1 MKKRK
6 QVNGVSFPAWFTISL
21 IAIMSLAVRC
31 TVHFWALNET
41 ATSIISDLSIS
52 VLSIAILDFFL
63 TVSSE
68 QKLVSSI
75 VDNIQ
80 YNIAKNEDFHGLS
93 KEEKAELVKK
103 IYLICFNLADPAVKG
118 WYPNYVDQYCQS
130 LSADF
135 SDTIKSS
142 TYYSEYTRHVDIIL
156 RDQDIKVD
164 ITYKLTI
171 CNPAL
176 EKCIYR
182 HDPMFSLP
190 KEFDSYQVKKL
201 IIDDKDIEM
210 NVSGNMKKAYTNS
223 MYYSGKKI
231 ERDLSHKAKTTLVQE
246 SAYETDYNQFFQTY
260 WLRHP
265 CENFRFEAEIID
277 QRSKADTAYILHW
290 EFFGPLT
297 RSQIAR
303 SGVHQTDFSVSTD
316 TIKNIPQGSGFV
328 LCLGS
333 KKQP

>member
-6 QVNGVSFPAWFTISL
+6 QENGISFPAWFTISL

-41 ATSIISDLSIS
+41 VTSIISDLSTS
-52 VLSIAILDFFL
+52 VLSIAILDFFF

-68 QKLVSSI
+68 QKLISSI

-80 YNIAKNEDFHGLS
+80 YNIAKNEDFYGLS
-93 KEEKAELVKK
+93 KEVKAELVKK
-103 IYLICFNLADPAVKG
+103 IYLSCFNFADPAVKD
-118 WYPNYVDQYCQS
+118 WYPNYMNQYCQS
-130 LSADF
+130 LSIDF
-135 SDTIKSS
+135 LETIKSS

-156 RDQDIKVD
+156 RDRDIKVD

-176 EKCIYR
+176 EKCTYR

-201 IIDDKDIEM
+201 TIDDKNIEM

-223 MYYSGKKI
+223 AYYSGKKI
-231 ERDLSHKAKTTLVQE
+231 ECDLSRRVRTTLVQE
-246 SAYETDYNQFFQTY
+246 SSYETDYNQFFQTY

-265 CENFRFEAEIID
+265 CEDFRFEAKIID
-277 QRSKADTAYILHW
+277 QRSTADTAYILHW

-303 SGVHQTDFSVSTD
+303 SRVHQTDVSVSTEL
-316 TIKNIPQGSGFV
+316 IKNLPKGSGFI

-333 KKQP
+333 KKQQ